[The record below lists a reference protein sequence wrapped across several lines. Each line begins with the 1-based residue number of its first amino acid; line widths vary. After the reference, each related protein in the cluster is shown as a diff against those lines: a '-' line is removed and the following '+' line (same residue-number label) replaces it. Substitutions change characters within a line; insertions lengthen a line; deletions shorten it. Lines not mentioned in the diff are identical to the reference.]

1 VPYFSTNNQRFRS
14 KNLSTNGSCSILKR
28 IRSLYVV
35 CFFDLVLRNR
45 VRPKFKWFKIQL
57 HLRDRR
63 LCCYEVIKIPG
74 CSKQLLERK
83 RCFTLK
89 ACILNFFVLHLRK
102 LFSLCLPQLCP
113 TTLTKE
119 NANLLQMLQ
128 RAVDNGTHTKLP
140 DAHYSCFEFAALEE
154 PVLPGCVYRK
164 KDVSGQGKGLRTQN
178 RVIIPMNTATNKVV
192 EGVAYYWRHDNRV
205 MKLSAEYFKHA
216 ETYRYM

>member
-1 VPYFSTNNQRFRS
+1 MHKTIIRKKTMFF
-14 KNLSTNGSCSILKR
+14 LK
-28 IRSLYVV
+28 SLHSE
-35 CFFDLVLRNR
+35 FFCTSFEETFFIMPAPVMSYNPNERECKLIADDLGL
-45 VRPKFKWFKIQL
+45 
-57 HLRDRR
+57 
-63 LCCYEVIKIPG
+63 
-74 CSKQLLERK
+74 
-83 RCFTLK
+83 
-89 ACILNFFVLHLRK
+89 
-102 LFSLCLPQLCP
+102 
-113 TTLTKE
+113 
-119 NANLLQMLQ
+119 LQ